1 MMKIEYSDDL
11 FTKEEL
17 KNTPKRHK
25 KFIKEWVDDSLN
37 FNFTTFESKIDEMII
52 IRGKFYS
59 MCSHHLVPFFGDFY
73 IGYIPNGKIAGLS
86 KFSRTVNMFA
96 HRPQVQEKLTDEIA
110 TYLDDKLKPK
120 GLIIIMKARHL
131 CIEIR
136 GIKTEGETTTS
147 SLRGIY
153 KTDSDARKEFLD
165 LMRR

>member
-1 MMKIEYSDDL
+1 
-11 FTKEEL
+11 
-17 KNTPKRHK
+17 
-25 KFIKEWVDDSLN
+25 
-37 FNFTTFESKIDEMII
+37 
-52 IRGKFYS
+52 